1 MSDIIESYD
10 HQEDTIDSN
19 DDLVSQLD
27 VRIQRM
33 SGPHG
38 FPFQIG
44 LYLTIFLVYS
54 NIWGSRKRLTLM
66 R

>member
-44 LYLTIFLVYS
+44 LYLTIFLVY
-54 NIWGSRKRLTLM
+54 
-66 R
+66 